1 MTSPIVRTS
10 RRKFLQY
17 IAASPVV
24 ASGAIEAY
32 GMEAPSKL
40 PDPMIWAPTD
50 HELIKIQRMR
60 LTSSTSS
67 LSRARTC
74 RQLISAT
81 WHRGST
87 TRSRCEPIVK
97 VS

>member
-50 HELIKIQRMR
+50 HELIKNPKDAI
-60 LTSSTSS
+60 SVFDFEPV
-67 LSRARTC
+67 ARKTC

-87 TRSRCEPIVK
+87 TRSR
-97 VS
+97 